1 MIYREKFIEEPLL
14 KYEVLRFLEDELDRV
29 GVANIDI
36 QRTPL
41 VTRIILEVANPA
53 RLIGRKGAY
62 INQLA
67 EKIKTKFGIQN
78 PQISVVEVKN
88 FYLEPRLVGKKA
100 ARLIEMGRKVRPIVH
115 RLLNEIMA
123 SGAIGAEIRVAGA
136 MSKGTRAKKFRAQ
149 RGYIP
154 KAGEPVRLVKE
165 AHVVA
170 VTKVGAIGI
179 TVRIVP
185 PGTEFPDKK
194 IEKKEEAKA

>member
-1 MIYREKFIEEPLL
+1 MIYQNRFIDEPIL
-14 KYEVLRFLEDELDRV
+14 KYKVLKFLEEELSRA

-41 VTRIILEVANPA
+41 VTRIILEVSNPA
-53 RLIGRKGAY
+53 RIIGKKGGY
-62 INQLA
+62 INKLT
-67 EKIKTKFGIQN
+67 EKLKTKFGIQN

-100 ARLIEMGRKVRPIVH
+100 ARLIEMGRKVRPVVH
-115 RLLNEIMA
+115 RLLSEIMA
-123 SGAIGAEIRVAGA
+123 SGAVGAEIRVAGA

-149 RGYIP
+149 VGYIP

-185 PGTEFPDKK
+185 PGTQFPDKK
-194 IEKKEEAKA
+194 AEMEKN